1 MKFGYS
7 YTIILSNDTQ
17 LKGENMEKLTA
28 EQQGLW
34 TYSMLQKRKERIKRA
49 EKRGD
54 MEARQ
59 VIIESSIKAKNRH
72 YRSSRR

>member
-1 MKFGYS
+1 MQGAD
-7 YTIILSNDTQ
+7 L
-17 LKGENMEKLTA
+17 MEKPTSK
-28 EQQGLW
+28 QQGLW
-34 TYSMLQKRKERIKRA
+34 TYLMLQRRKQRVKKA

-54 MEARQ
+54 IEARQ